1 MPRGDGTGPRG
12 KGSGIGQGQGK
23 GIGRGK
29 GRGRAGYPII
39 CVCPNCGKEISH
51 RPGIPC
57 NSVKCP
63 QCGTVMARKN

>member
-23 GIGRGK
+23 GIGRGR
-29 GRGRAGYPII
+29 GRGGYPII
-39 CVCPNCGKEISH
+39 CVCPNCGKEIYH